1 MPIRV
6 KREAKKNMGVP
17 YNYGFDIHPSKD
29 NQLVQLPEG
38 AVIEIKIPSTDN
50 SNSTVKSFV
59 LTQPVYVNPVKPPNP
74 K

>member
-6 KREAKKNMGVP
+6 KRESKRNIGIP
-17 YNYGFDIHPSKD
+17 YNSGFDIHPSKD

-38 AVIEIKIPSTDN
+38 SIIEIKIPSKDT
-50 SNSTVKSFV
+50 STSTVQSFV